1 MPDTHYDHPRDD
13 EDRRRRIDQVHR
25 AIQAQQGGIEADD
38 IREVLD
44 RLTDDQLDTLL
55 KQIFEP
61 GQPPHDPSVPGGR
74 EPDQAETAASDLH
87 EQIVVHFRAGDGL
100 PLSLF
105 GGADLP
111 LSLLVEPFLEAR
123 GYTAGTSASYRK
135 ALGRLIE
142 VVGDRAPSALTIQD
156 LERFAGTLQTMRSNK
171 GARAALTSATI
182 AKDVGHLRE
191 FFAAVAGSNPDRN
204 NPAATLEVPKRSKA
218 PAGASRITPF
228 SEDQLARLGRAP
240 IFRGCED
247 SRHITRPGNY
257 LCRDG
262 RFWFGVLKPFAG
274 VGSGEAMAL
283 LITDVR
289 RHHGIWHIDL
299 HNDSRTGAGNRMVPV
314 HPALIAMGFLG
325 WIEERKAAVGD
336 GRLFEPHKY
345 ARVWND
351 GVLDAAGLKT
361 EGVTVEGLRATFV
374 EAVLSGA
381 PERIAMRLTG
391 KTLGPAHER
400 VLHHTDTM
408 IALEVVSA
416 IDLLSL
422 R

>member
-1 MPDTHYDHPRDD
+1 MPDAHYNHPRDG
-13 EDRRRRIDQVHR
+13 EDRSRRIEQVHR
-25 AIQAQQGGIEADD
+25 AIQAQQGGIASDD
-38 IREVLD
+38 IREVLEK
-44 RLTDDQLDTLL
+44 LTDEQLDTLL
-55 KQIFEP
+55 KQIFRSAEQAN
-61 GQPPHDPSVPGGR
+61 GSLVDGDQVPD
-74 EPDQAETAASDLH
+74 EAEVAASELH
-87 EQIVVHFRAGDGL
+87 EQLVAYFRAGEGL
-100 PLSLF
+100 PMPLF

-111 LSLLVEPFLEAR
+111 LSVLVEPFLDAR
-123 GYTAGTSASYRK
+123 GFTAGTAASYRK
-135 ALGRLIE
+135 AFGRLIE

-171 GARAALTSATI
+171 GARATLTPATI

-191 FFAAVAGSNPDRN
+191 FFAAVAGSKPGRN

-228 SEDQLARLGRAP
+228 SQDQLARLGRAP

-247 SRHITRPGNY
+247 SRHITRPGDY

-283 LITDVR
+283 LTTDVR

-325 WIEERKAAVGD
+325 WVEERKAAVG
-336 GRLFEPHKY
+336 GGCLFEPRKY
-345 ARVWND
+345 ARIWNND
-351 GVLDAAGLKT
+351 VLAAAGLKA
-361 EGVTVEGLRATFV
+361 EGLTVEGLRANFV
-374 EAVLSGA
+374 DALVASA
-381 PERIAMRLTG
+381 PWTVAMRLTG
-391 KTLGPAHER
+391 KAGGPTEARLLDSSGTAEVAR
-400 VLHHTDTM
+400 IVA
-408 IALEVVSA
+408 ALEFGNLA
-416 IDLLSL
+416 
-422 R
+422 